1 MIKFS
6 RCQLCSFLSRP
17 GQSQLMTS
25 TMLWRASGLCSLQ
38 EYLHYSLGM
47 AQTLYPTVL
56 GVKLAED
63 LNLGKRFVLVIVK
76 QHSLVGKC
84 KYVFF
89 PCIQESFYRQ
99 HSESDYYL
107 NTCDSAVDVQF
118 IHNVG
123 IISLTLGF

>member
-1 MIKFS
+1 
-6 RCQLCSFLSRP
+6 
-17 GQSQLMTS
+17 MTS
-25 TMLWRASGLCSLQ
+25 TMLWQASGLCSLQ

-84 KYVFF
+84 KYVFL
-89 PCIQESFYRQ
+89 PCIEESF
-99 HSESDYYL
+99 
-107 NTCDSAVDVQF
+107 
-118 IHNVG
+118 
-123 IISLTLGF
+123 